1 MSLYFWVWRW
11 EWFRNAI
18 RLYGA
23 TIQMK
28 ATEQCFPVVL
38 YFIML
43 HKVFLMFESV
53 DETLKCYHSNES
65 YWAVLSCGTVC
76 YAVQDTCFKLVCRY
90 LSLSLVVTA
99 MTWKKKENYWFLP
112 FVGFLILYK
121 LLFETFSS
129 SCRWSEIFCKKQVLK
144 VQLSR
149 WHWWGFS

>member
-1 MSLYFWVWRW
+1 MNSTMYSRNIFKKQKTVSNSNVQGVSLLLSMKMRMIPKS
-11 EWFRNAI
+11 NAI

-65 YWAVLSCGTVC
+65 YWSVLSCGTVC
-76 YAVQDTCFKLVCRY
+76 YAVQDTCFKSVCRY
-90 LSLSLVVTA
+90 LSQS
-99 MTWKKKENYWFLP
+99 
-112 FVGFLILYK
+112 
-121 LLFETFSS
+121 
-129 SCRWSEIFCKKQVLK
+129 
-144 VQLSR
+144 
-149 WHWWGFS
+149 